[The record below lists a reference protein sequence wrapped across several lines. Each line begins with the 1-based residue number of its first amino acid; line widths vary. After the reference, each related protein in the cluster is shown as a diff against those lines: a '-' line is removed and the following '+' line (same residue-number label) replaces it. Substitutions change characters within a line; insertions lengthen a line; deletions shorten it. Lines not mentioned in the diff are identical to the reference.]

1 VDGADFGLLRL
12 PAQVL
17 VGAGCARAVA
27 GLAASVGRRVFVCTD
42 AVMAATEQ
50 FSALRG
56 DLERAGLAVDVYAD
70 GVAELPLTTVDE
82 CLARARRA
90 DPDLVLGFGGGS
102 SLDLAKVT
110 ALLLRHPGPLS
121 GYYGEN
127 KVPGPVVPLL
137 AVPTTAGTGSE
148 VTPVAVV
155 TDPGRAL
162 KVGVSSPYLIPTY
175 AVCDPLLTYGCPPG
189 VTAHAGIDAFAHA
202 VESFTAARRAPSW
215 GETLG
220 VFVGSNE
227 LTAPLSLRAA
237 ALIARS
243 LPTAVKDPTDP
254 DARTSMTY
262 GSVCAGMAFGVA
274 GTHLAHAV
282 QYPVGAA
289 TSTPH
294 GLGVGLLLPYALQ
307 LCRDAR
313 VPELAELARATGVA
327 DGGDPAR
334 DAQAMIEAVDG
345 LRDTI
350 GIPGTLAAIGV
361 RRDQLDRLA
370 EQAMTVTRLVQ
381 NTPVPVDAGT
391 MRRFV
396 EAAWSGDR
404 MSLAA
409 S

>member
-1 VDGADFGLLRL
+1 MDNVDFGVLRL

-17 VGAGCARAVA
+17 VGPGSVRSVA
-27 GLAASVGRRVFVCTD
+27 GLAASVGTRVFVCTD
-42 AVMAATEQ
+42 GVMVATPE
-50 FSALRG
+50 FAALRG
-56 DLERAGLAVDVYAD
+56 DLERAGLTVEVYSE
-70 GVAELPLTTVDE
+70 GVAELPLTTVDD
-82 CLARARRA
+82 CLERARRA
-90 DPDLVLGFGGGS
+90 APDLVLGYGGGS

-127 KVPGPVVPLL
+127 RVPGPVVPLI

-155 TDPGRAL
+155 TDPGREL

-175 AVCDPLLTYGCPPG
+175 AVCDPLLTHGCPPR
-189 VTAHAGIDAFAHA
+189 VTAHSGIDAFAHA
-202 VESFTAARRAPSW
+202 VESFTSARRGPEW
-215 GETLG
+215 GGTLG
-220 VFVGSNE
+220 VFVGSNR
-227 LTAPLSLRAA
+227 LTAPLSLQAA
-237 ALIARS
+237 GLIARH
-243 LPTAVKDPTDP
+243 LPRAVRDPG
-254 DARTSMTY
+254 DAQARESMTY

-289 TSTPH
+289 TKTPH

-313 VPELAELARATGVA
+313 LPELAALARATGAA
-327 DGGDPAR
+327 DSGDEAK
-334 DAQAMIEAVDG
+334 DAQTMIDSVDA
-345 LRDTI
+345 LRDTL
-350 GIPGTLAAIGV
+350 GIPATLADLGV
-361 RRDQLDRLA
+361 ERHELDRLA
-370 EQAMTVTRLVQ
+370 EQAMTVTRLVN
-381 NTPVPVDAGT
+381 NTPVPVDAAT

-404 MSLAA
+404 MSLVA